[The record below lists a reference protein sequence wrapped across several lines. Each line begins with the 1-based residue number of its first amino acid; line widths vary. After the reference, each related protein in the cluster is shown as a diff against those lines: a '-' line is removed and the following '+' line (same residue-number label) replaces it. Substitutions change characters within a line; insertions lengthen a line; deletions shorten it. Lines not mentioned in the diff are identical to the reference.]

1 MSTRYHVIMILA
13 EDRVGVLQRVAG
25 IFSRRGFNMN
35 TITVG
40 ITNQTGISRM
50 TILTK
55 GDDKS
60 AEQIIKQLSKM
71 PEIIKIGEL
80 DETNCVVREIA
91 LLKVFV
97 KDYAARSEVMNFTE
111 IFRAKVVDVSKS
123 SIMIEMT
130 GTTDKVDALIE
141 LLKPFGIKEM
151 VRTGITALPRE

>member
-1 MSTRYHVIMILA
+1 MEKPHIISLLV
-13 EDRVGVLQRVAG
+13 EDRFGVLQRVAS

-40 ITNQTGISRM
+40 VTNQEGMSRM
-50 TILTK
+50 TILAK
-55 GDDKS
+55 GDDKK
-60 AEQIIKQLSKM
+60 AEQIVKQLSKL
-71 PEIIKIGEL
+71 PEVIKVGEL
-80 DETNCVVREIA
+80 FESDCVVREIA

-97 KDYAARSEVMNFTE
+97 KDYASRSEIMNFTE

-123 SIMIEMT
+123 SMMIEMT
-130 GTTDKVDALIE
+130 GTTDKVDALID